1 MCQTYRRNDFK
12 IREQVT
18 TKKSHLLKVTFT
30 ISNTKSNP
38 HSLQKTQKGRKLVTE
53 ALTHPFTKPKFDSN
67 VILHICTYSFLTKII
82 SRIQLPPNFHLT
94 LSHKVFLIS
103 LNIVHKWF

>member
-18 TKKSHLLKVTFT
+18 KKKSHLLKVTFT

-38 HSLQKTQKGRKLVTE
+38 HSLQKTPKGRKLVTE

-82 SRIQLPPNFHLT
+82 SRIQSFFFNLNDF
-94 LSHKVFLIS
+94 LSYVVTTQFKES
-103 LNIVHKWF
+103 LSVA